1 MTWDVRQ
8 TRRFARAYKKLHN
21 NLIADVNEAITQVAD
36 NPDKGEK
43 KKGDL
48 SELWVYKFHALG
60 QLYLLGYTRDEAIR
74 LIYLEALGSHENFYR
89 DLKR

>member
-36 NPDKGEK
+36 NPDSGEK